1 MSLCIDAS
9 QVLDL
14 IKQKNYTSIPDEVSD
29 FMPESELAREHLDTL
44 ARICSERVLPRLI
57 EVERVDDYRVFICIP
72 GQKSKCDFVTWRYCP
87 NMEPQLKIP
96 THDDLGRE
104 FIRLKKLHHTI
115 DRYLVEAIKALI
127 RERRSIKDALTNY
140 FSDIPDQHLLEIKKF
155 LVTLKWISLQEDVN
169 YPPPRYLGS
178 KYALAIYVLLE
189 GGFELKDVRK
199 IIRF

>member
-1 MSLCIDAS
+1 MNACID
-9 QVLDL
+9 VEYILNL
-14 IKQKNYTSIPDEVSD
+14 ITQKTYTNITEMVSK
-29 FMPESELAREHLDTL
+29 FMPKAEITREHLETL
-44 ARICSERVLPRLI
+44 INVCSDRKPRLM
-57 EVERVDDYRVFICIP
+57 EVERVDDYNVFICIP
-72 GQKSKCDFVTWRYCP
+72 GLKSKCDFVTWRYSP
-87 NMEPQLKIP
+87 IMKPQLKIP

-104 FIRLKKLHHTI
+104 FERLKKLHPSIEKH
-115 DRYLVEAIKALI
+115 LIKSIKTLI
-127 RERRSIKDALTNY
+127 RERHSIDDVLVNY
-140 FSDIPDQHLLEIKKF
+140 FSDISQQHLLEVKKF